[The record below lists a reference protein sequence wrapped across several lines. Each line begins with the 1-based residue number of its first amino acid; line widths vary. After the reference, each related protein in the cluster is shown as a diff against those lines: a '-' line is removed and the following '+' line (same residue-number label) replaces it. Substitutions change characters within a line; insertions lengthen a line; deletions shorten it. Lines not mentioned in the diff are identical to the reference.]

1 MASLPWSRVPCLGM
15 LCSCFSVHEE
25 KVEAGHGE
33 EPAADAG
40 GDEFMA
46 RGSRGL
52 AIAEGNGGNGG
63 IHDGVVLALVLQH
76 FLNLDNLELCVAA
89 DTTRWIG

>member
-1 MASLPWSRVPCLGM
+1 MASLPWSRLPCLGM

-63 IHDGVVLALVLQH
+63 IIHHL
-76 FLNLDNLELCVAA
+76 VAA
-89 DTTRWIG
+89 MMAWFSR